1 VTEETLDPDSA
12 GRSATLDGNSKLRRS
27 TDTTRLKHSEQA
39 LRTSEERY
47 RLLFESIDEGFCIIE
62 KMGGEGGEPLDYRYI
77 EVNPAVAV
85 QSGLSVVPGQTLRQ
99 VIPDEFE
106 EWLLTF
112 DMLLKTGESI
122 RFERGLASQGRV
134 LELYAFRIEDHTH
147 RRIGVSFRDITERR
161 RTEDQLRSNHDTFF
175 DLIQNTPFGMYVVD
189 AQFCLRQISMATQ
202 KVFSQISPLIG
213 RDFDEIVHLLWVEP
227 FASEVIAHFRHTLA
241 TGEPYAAP
249 NTTEQ
254 RNDIPDVESYDWK
267 IERITLPD
275 GQFGVVCYFQD
286 ITERKQTED
295 ALRESEAFNRSII
308 DSSPDC
314 IKVLDLEGNL
324 LSMLSGQALL
334 GIDNIQPYLNMP
346 WVDFWEDEHREAA
359 QKAVE
364 TGIDGVGNFVG
375 LFRAPRGEPKWWDV
389 SISPIRGASGQ
400 PERLLA
406 VSRDVTHRKQ
416 AEDALRESE
425 ARYRNLF
432 NSIDAGFCIIEMIY
446 DAHAKPVDY
455 RFLEVNP
462 SFDRHTGMSDV
473 TFKRMRELAPDHEA
487 HWFEMYGEVA
497 RTGEPVRF
505 VNSAEALGGRW
516 FDVYAF
522 RIGASDSQKVAILF
536 TDITERKRAEAAL
549 RASIRELRET
559 ESALR
564 TAQAALSQEKAAL
577 AAHVLQLQE
586 ANENLIA
593 ATLEAH
599 TLAQEIEKARTRM
612 AHLAQH
618 DALTDLP
625 NRILLD
631 DRLTQA
637 ISLAQRHDK
646 QFALMFLDLD
656 RFKIINDSLGHAV
669 GDQLLQSV
677 AKRLTAVVRSSDT
690 VCRLGGDEFVILL
703 ADIEHAQDAA
713 QTAQKIL
720 DALTA
725 PHRIDQ
731 FALQITVS
739 IGISL
744 YPQDGLNAD
753 VLIKNA
759 DSAMYQ
765 AKAAGRDNYQ
775 FFGEAG
781 ISCPTRPDDTAQ
793 DAEYPSPRAHRSK
806 P

>member
-1 VTEETLDPDSA
+1 MTEEILDTDSA
-12 GRSATLDGNSKLRRS
+12 GGSATLDGNSRLRHS

-39 LRTSEERY
+39 LRTSEDRY

-62 KMGGEGGEPLDYRYI
+62 KMGGEGDEPLDFRYV
-77 EVNPAVAV
+77 EVTPAFAV
-85 QSGLSVVPGQTLRQ
+85 QSGLSVVAGETLRQ

-106 EWLLTF
+106 EWLLTY
-112 DMLLKTGESI
+112 DTLLKTGESI

-189 AQFCLRQISMATQ
+189 AQFCLQQMSMATQ

-254 RNDIPDVESYDWK
+254 RNNIPDIESYDWK

-334 GIDNIQPYLNMP
+334 GIDDIQPYLNTP

-389 SISPIRGASGQ
+389 SISPILDANRQ

-425 ARYRNLF
+425 QRYRTLF
-432 NSIDAGFCIIEMIY
+432 NQMDEGFCIIELIF
-446 DAHAKPVDY
+446 DAHETPVDWRY
-455 RFLEVNP
+455 LEVNP
-462 SFDRHTGMSDV
+462 AFIKLTGIPDAVGKCIREIAPNHEDYWFEIYGKVCLDGEPIRFVSEA
-473 TFKRMRELAPDHEA
+473 RELD
-487 HWFEMYGEVA
+487 
-497 RTGEPVRF
+497 
-505 VNSAEALGGRW
+505 GRW
-516 FDVYAF
+516 FDLYAF
-522 RIGASDSQKVAILF
+522 RMGEQGSRKVAVIF
-536 TDITERKRAEAAL
+536 TNITERKQAEKAL
-549 RASIRELRET
+549 RDSINELRAT
-559 ESALR
+559 EAELR
-564 TAQAALSQEKAAL
+564 ISQAALSQEKAAL
-577 AAHVLQLQE
+577 ADHVLQLQD

-599 TLAQEIEKARTRM
+599 TLAAEIEKSRVHM

-618 DALTDLP
+618 AALTGLP

-637 ISLAQRHDK
+637 VSMAQRHDK

-656 RFKIINDSLGHAV
+656 GFKAINDSLGHAV

-677 AKRLTAVVRSSDT
+677 AKRLTEVVRNSDT
-690 VCRLGGDEFVILL
+690 VCRLGGDEFIILL
-703 ADIEHAQDAA
+703 SEIEHAADAA
-713 QTAQKIL
+713 FTAQKL
-720 DALTA
+720 LAALAA
-725 PHRIDQ
+725 PHRIDH

-744 YPQDGLNAD
+744 YPEDGLNAEA
-753 VLIKNA
+753 LIKNA
-759 DSAMYQ
+759 DAAMYQ
-765 AKAAGRDNYQ
+765 AKTAGRNTYQ
-775 FFGEAG
+775 FCGETGMVAMTKADD
-781 ISCPTRPDDTAQ
+781 ISRE
-793 DAEYPSPRAHRSK
+793 AEYP
-806 P
+806 